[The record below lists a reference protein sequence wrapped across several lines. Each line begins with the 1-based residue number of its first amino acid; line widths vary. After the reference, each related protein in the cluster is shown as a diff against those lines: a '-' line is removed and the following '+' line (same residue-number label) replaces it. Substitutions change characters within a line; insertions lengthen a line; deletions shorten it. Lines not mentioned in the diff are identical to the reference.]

1 MNQIKAGAILSY
13 VSLFLTTFLGIVYT
27 PFMLREMGQSE
38 FGLYSL
44 AASVIA
50 YLTLF
55 DFGFGNAVARFTAKF
70 KAEGKRRELY
80 EMLGMFFLIYCVI
93 ALLVAVFGYGL
104 YCSTDL
110 IFGAKMTTDELIR
123 AKVIILILACNLV
136 FTFPLFMFG
145 SVVTAYED
153 FIFQRGIHIVRILL
167 QTGIMIPLLIWG
179 YKAVA
184 LAVLLTV
191 MNIGTL
197 LVTTIYCFKKIKI
210 RLLFTNIDWR
220 LLKEISGYSFFI
232 FLGVAAERICWSSG
246 QFILG
251 YTSGTSAVA
260 TYAVAIRIIGFYTAI
275 STAIPG
281 VLLPKITTMV
291 ARDSSMEELSA
302 LFIRTGRIQF
312 YIIGTVFVG
321 FVLFGRQFVN
331 LWAGEVYSEA
341 YWVTLLIMGAL
352 IPTLIQNTGVVVLQA
367 MGRLHFRSSLHIFV
381 ALVGIAV
388 GFIGARF
395 WGGVGCALG
404 IAMVFVL
411 GNGVILN
418 YYYSKFIKL
427 DILKYWRSIFEI
439 VIPLTLVSALFGYIK
454 ECFLQEGVFYFVVG
468 GVIFSVAVGICYWV
482 FSMNT
487 YEKGL
492 LLSAFTRMKNML
504 L

>member
-70 KAEGKRRELY
+70 KAEGKKQELN
-80 EMLGMFFLIYCVI
+80 EMLGMFFLVYCGI
-93 ALLVAVFGYGL
+93 ALLVALAGVAL
-104 YCSTDL
+104 YCSAETM
-110 IFGAKMTTDELIR
+110 FSGKMTMEELVR
-123 AKVIILILACNLV
+123 AKLIIAILVCNLV

-153 FIFQRGIHIVRILL
+153 FIFQRGLHIARILL
-167 QTGIMIPLLIWG
+167 QTAIMFPLLIWG

-184 LAVLLTV
+184 LSVLLTV

-197 LVTTIYCFKKIKI
+197 LVTAIYCFKKIKI
-210 RLLFTNIDWR
+210 RLLFTNIDWG

-251 YTSGTSAVA
+251 YTSGTSVVAV
-260 TYAVAIRIIGFYTAI
+260 YAVAIRIIGFYTAI
-275 STAIPG
+275 ATAIPG

-291 ARDSSMEELSA
+291 TRDSSMEELSR
-302 LFIRTGRIQF
+302 LFIRMGRIQF

-331 LWAGEVYSEA
+331 LWAGDEYLES

-352 IPTLIQNTGVVVLQA
+352 IPTLIQNTGLVILQA
-367 MGRLHFRSSLHIFV
+367 MGRLHFRSVLHI
-381 ALVGIAV
+381 LVTVV
-388 GFIGARF
+388 GLLIGFFGATH
-395 WGGVGCALG
+395 WGGIGCALG
-404 IAMVFVL
+404 ISIAFIL
-411 GNGVILN
+411 GNGIVLN
-418 YYYSKFIKL
+418 YYYSKFIGL
-427 DILKYWRSIFEI
+427 DILRYWKNIFKI
-439 VIPLTLVSALFGYIK
+439 AIPLVLVAVPFGSLEMWFY
-454 ECFLQEGVFYFVVG
+454 QEGLWRFVLDG
-468 GVIFSVAVGICYWV
+468 TIFSVVIGICYWA
-482 FSMNT
+482 FSMNV
-487 YEKGL
+487 YEKEL
-492 LLSAFTRMKNML
+492 LGAAFICMKNKL
-504 L
+504 